1 MTDLANIAQAILLIA
16 GEDEHSEK
24 RTGLD
29 QIAKQMETANSDRSY
44 DSERLSIAILTAAE
58 SVAGALNRIADAIEK
73 PGLAVT
79 YPAAPARPPAGQ
91 ASKNNASPFLGWSAA
106 CICWPRPGATMS
118 PYTHRPHASGQWPLL

>member
-1 MTDLANIAQAILLIA
+1 MTDLSNIAQSILLIS

-58 SVAGALNRIADAIEK
+58 SVAGALNRIADAIES
-73 PGLAVT
+73 
-79 YPAAPARPPAGQ
+79 RD
-91 ASKNNASPFLGWSAA
+91 
-106 CICWPRPGATMS
+106 
-118 PYTHRPHASGQWPLL
+118 

>member
-29 QIAKQMETANSDRSY
+29 QIAKQMGTANSDRSY

-58 SVAGALNRIADAIEK
+58 SVAGALNRIADAIES
-73 PGLAVT
+73 
-79 YPAAPARPPAGQ
+79 RD
-91 ASKNNASPFLGWSAA
+91 
-106 CICWPRPGATMS
+106 
-118 PYTHRPHASGQWPLL
+118 